1 MFVEKFRKLCI
12 NEKVVLEDNLMSVES
27 ARSLYYILRNNN
39 NFYSLN
45 LSKNN
50 LQDEGLK
57 IITELMRD
65 NTSICH
71 LDISSNVKHILIFRI
86 LHHKELRNFLTN
98 YSTST
103 AYILLIYRARM
114 D

>member
-12 NEKVVLEDNLMSVES
+12 HEKIVLEDNLMSVES

-71 LDISSNVKHILIFRI
+71 LDISSNVNIYIILEYHTTRGLRIF
-86 LHHKELRNFLTN
+86 
-98 YSTST
+98 
-103 AYILLIYRARM
+103 
-114 D
+114 